1 MGANTA
7 DDEFA
12 AMMSEHEE
20 KVLAPLRQQYAEERE
35 PLAQENRYKDLAVLD
50 ALERLHDIES
60 SCSDDYI
67 ASLLRDV
74 IYDLESE
81 F

>member
-1 MGANTA
+1 MAANAA

-12 AMMSEHEE
+12 AIMAEPEE

-35 PLAQENRYKDLAVLD
+35 TLAQENKYKDLAVLD

-60 SCSDDYI
+60 SCPDDYI
-67 ASLLRDV
+67 AGLLRDV

>member
-1 MGANTA
+1 MAANTA

-12 AMMSEHEE
+12 AMMAEHEK

-35 PLAQENRYKDLAVLD
+35 TLAQENKYKDLAVLD

-67 ASLLRDV
+67 AGLLRDV
-74 IYDLESE
+74 IYDLECE